1 MSQCVSTTNRDAM
14 KAALGARRV
23 QISGSTPN
31 FTVVFQQKK
40 ISLTR
45 YEQYTEADTKS
56 LDLRQTQPV
65 VVVVVV
71 FIDGS
76 DHKSHAA
83 S

>member
-1 MSQCVSTTNRDAM
+1 M
-14 KAALGARRV
+14 KAALGVHRV

-45 YEQYTEADTKS
+45 YEQYTEADTKFLNMPKPIGS
-56 LDLRQTQPV
+56 GSGSGIHRRIQPC
-65 VVVVVV
+65 
-71 FIDGS
+71 
-76 DHKSHAA
+76 KSHAA